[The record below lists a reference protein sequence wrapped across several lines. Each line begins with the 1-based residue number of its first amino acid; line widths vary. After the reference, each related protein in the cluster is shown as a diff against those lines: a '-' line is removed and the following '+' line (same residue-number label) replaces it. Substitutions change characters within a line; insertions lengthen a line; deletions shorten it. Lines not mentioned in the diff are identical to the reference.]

1 MWRLVT
7 IGILLLNLAGC
18 ASYANKPDNEFGVY
32 TKDLLACGGSPAFN
46 VSLKSM
52 GYAIAGGALGAI
64 EGASTGVFTNSS
76 AEGAIA
82 FGAIGGAIG
91 LFAGAYDSI
100 VEHSGEV
107 DQCMYSK
114 GYRQAEPNS
123 DKDDLKN

>member
-7 IGILLLNLAGC
+7 IGILLVTLAGC
-18 ASYANKPDNEFGVY
+18 ASYANKTDNEFGVY

-46 VSLKSM
+46 VSLQSM
-52 GYAIAGGALGAI
+52 GYAIAGGALGAL
-64 EGASTGVFTNSS
+64 EGASAGVFANSS

-82 FGAIGGAIG
+82 FGAIGGALG
-91 LFAGAYDSI
+91 LFKGAYDSI
-100 VEHSGEV
+100 GEHSGEV

-123 DKDDLKN
+123 DKVD

>member
-7 IGILLLNLAGC
+7 IGILLVNLAGC

-76 AEGAIA
+76 AEGGHRFWSDRWRYRAIRRS
-82 FGAIGGAIG
+82 
-91 LFAGAYDSI
+91 L
-100 VEHSGEV
+100 
-107 DQCMYSK
+107 
-114 GYRQAEPNS
+114 
-123 DKDDLKN
+123 